1 MKVQAYSGLIEF
13 CCAGMSNFHGHIE
26 NSMDV
31 FSPDGNEVMQ
41 ISYGAVSGYRE
52 AAFSYCP
59 FCGEKI
65 TVLKPGQEWG
75 KRLK

>member
-1 MKVQAYSGLIEF
+1 
-13 CCAGMSNFHGHIE
+13 MSNFHGHIE

-59 FCGEKI
+59 F
-65 TVLKPGQEWG
+65 VV
-75 KRLK
+75 KR